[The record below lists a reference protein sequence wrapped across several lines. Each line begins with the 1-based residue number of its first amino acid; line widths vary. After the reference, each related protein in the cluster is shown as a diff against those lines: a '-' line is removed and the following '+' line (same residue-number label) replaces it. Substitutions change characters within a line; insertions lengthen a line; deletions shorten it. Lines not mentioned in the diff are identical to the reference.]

1 MYYIIYKMAIR
12 RANFRID
19 PANALGIEADETR
32 SKLIALALSKPENY
46 YKLRDTAI
54 GAITKN
60 LAVTIYDMYWDI
72 LTEGIVPRLADAP
85 AAGSGFRNLGADK
98 SQLLFPG
105 VDPSPYNGL
114 PFKPSL
120 PEKEVNMICSKIA
133 DQIKQIGRNVIEEI
147 MPMNHLEMAQK
158 KQVDILKAKGI

>member
-1 MYYIIYKMAIR
+1 MAIR

-60 LAVTIYDMYWDI
+60 LAVTIYDMYFDI
-72 LTEGIVPRLADAP
+72 LTEGLIPQHADAENP
-85 AAGSGFRNLGADK
+85 PLGFKNADGARYQLCYPDVAGS
-98 SQLLFPG
+98 
-105 VDPSPYNGL
+105 PYSGDD
-114 PFKPSL
+114 FKPKI
-120 PEKEVNMICSKIA
+120 PEKEVNIICSKSNFRPN
-133 DQIKQIGRNVIEEI
+133 KTNS
-147 MPMNHLEMAQK
+147 QK
-158 KQVDILKAKGI
+158 HHRRDNANESLRDGTKETG

>member
-1 MYYIIYKMAIR
+1 MAN
-12 RANFRID
+12 RANFRIN

-72 LTEGIVPRLADAP
+72 LTVGIVPAVKDAV
-85 AAGSGFRNLGADK
+85 AELTQGAEDIGDGQW
-98 SQLLFPG
+98 QLVFPDVG
-105 VDPSPYNGL
+105 GSPYAGEYFT
-114 PFKPSL
+114 PKI
-120 PEKEVNMICSKIA
+120 PEKEVNIICSKIS
-133 DQIKQIGRNVIEEI
+133 DQIRQIARNIIEEI

>member
-1 MYYIIYKMAIR
+1 MYYIIYKMAN
-12 RANFRID
+12 RANFRIN

-60 LAVTIYDMYWDI
+60 LAVTIYDMYFDI
-72 LTEGIVPRLADAP
+72 LTEGLIPQHADAENP
-85 AAGSGFRNLGADK
+85 PLGFKDADGARY
-98 SQLLFPG
+98 QLCYPQ
-105 VDPSPYNGL
+105 VDGSPYSNED
-114 PFKPSL
+114 FKPKI
-120 PEKEVNMICSKIA
+120 PEKEVNIICSKIS
-133 DQIKQIGRNVIEEI
+133 DQIRQIAKNIIEEI

-158 KQVDILKAKGI
+158 KQVDILKARGI